1 MGRLVVIKTAY
12 LTDTGR
18 TRELNEDA
26 IYASEK
32 PVGNLPNLFIV
43 ADGMGGHN
51 AGDFASTFTVDTLV
65 EEIGNSFE
73 KNPSI
78 IFQKAIQVA
87 NQKLREIAAAD
98 LRKRGMGTTVVAAT
112 CMGKYLQVANVG
124 DSRLYVVNDTIKQIT
139 TDHSYVEEMIK
150 RGNLQRENARSNP
163 NKNIITRAVGA
174 KNDIQADIYVLELKP
189 GDLLLMCSDGLS
201 NMLEDEE
208 MRMIIKRQ
216 RDIVEMAEK
225 LVEAANENGGKDNIS
240 VILIDPFADEVNYD

>member
-1 MGRLVVIKTAY
+1 MIKTAY

-18 TRELNEDA
+18 KRELNEDYV
-26 IYASEK
+26 YASEK

-51 AGDFASTFTVDTLV
+51 AGDYASDFTVKTLV
-65 EEIGNSFE
+65 EEIEASFE

-78 IFQKAIQVA
+78 IFQKAIGVA
-87 NQKLREIAAAD
+87 NQKLREIAAND
-98 LRKRGMGTTVVAAT
+98 LAKRGMGTTVVAAT

-139 TDHSYVEEMIK
+139 TDHSYVEEMIR
-150 RGNLQRENARSNP
+150 RGSLQRENARSNP

-174 KNDIQADIYVLELKP
+174 KNDIQVDIYVVELKP

-216 RDIVEMAEK
+216 RDIVEMAEE
-225 LVEAANENGGKDNIS
+225 LVKAANENGGKDNIS
-240 VILIDPFADEVNYD
+240 VILVDPFAGEVNHD

>member
-1 MGRLVVIKTAY
+1 MIKTAY

-18 TRELNEDA
+18 KRELNEDY
-26 IYASEK
+26 IYACEN

-51 AGDFASTFTVDTLV
+51 AGDYASDFTVNTMV
-65 EEIGNSFE
+65 KEITASFE

-78 IFQKAIQVA
+78 IFQKAINVA
-87 NQKLREIAAAD
+87 NQKLREIASKD
-98 LRKRGMGTTVVAAT
+98 TSKRGMGTTVVAAT
-112 CMGKYLQVANVG
+112 CMGRYLQVANVG

-139 TDHSYVEEMIK
+139 TDHSYVEEMIR
-150 RGNLQRENARSNP
+150 RGSLQRENARSNP

-174 KNDIQADIYVLELKP
+174 KNDIQADIYVVELKP

-216 RDIVEMAEK
+216 RDIVEMVEE
-225 LVEAANENGGKDNIS
+225 LVKAANENGGKDNIS

>member
-1 MGRLVVIKTAY
+1 MIKTAY

>member
-1 MGRLVVIKTAY
+1 MIKTAY

-18 TRELNEDA
+18 KRELNEDYV
-26 IYASEK
+26 YASEK

-51 AGDFASTFTVDTLV
+51 AGDFASEFTVKTMV
-65 EEIGNSFE
+65 EEIEASFE

-78 IFQKAIQVA
+78 IFQKAINVA
-87 NQKLREIAAAD
+87 NQKLREIAAKD
-98 LRKRGMGTTVVAAT
+98 LAKRGMGTTVVAAT
-112 CMGKYLQVANVG
+112 CLGKYLQVANVG

-139 TDHSYVEEMIK
+139 TDHSYVEEMIR

-174 KNDIQADIYVLELKP
+174 KNEIQADIYVVELKP

-208 MRMIIKRQ
+208 MRMIIRRQ
-216 RDIVEMAEK
+216 RDIVEMAEE
-225 LVEAANENGGKDNIS
+225 LVKVANENGGKDNIS
-240 VILIDPFADEVNYD
+240 VVLIDPFADEVNYD

>member
-1 MGRLVVIKTAY
+1 MIKTAY

-87 NQKLREIAAAD
+87 NQKLREIAASD

-139 TDHSYVEEMIK
+139 TDHSHVEEMIK

-174 KNDIQADIYVLELKP
+174 KNDIQADIYVLELNP

>member
-1 MGRLVVIKTAY
+1 MIKTAY

-78 IFQKAIQVA
+78 IFQKVIQVA
-87 NQKLREIAAAD
+87 NQKLREIAASD

>member
-1 MGRLVVIKTAY
+1 MIKTAY

-18 TRELNEDA
+18 KRELNEDYV
-26 IYASEK
+26 YASEK

-51 AGDFASTFTVDTLV
+51 AGDFASDFTVTTMV
-65 EEIGNSFE
+65 EEIEASFE

-78 IFQKAIQVA
+78 IFQKAISVA
-87 NQKLREIAAAD
+87 NQKLREIAAND
-98 LRKRGMGTTVVAAT
+98 LSKRGMGTTVVAAT
-112 CMGKYLQVANVG
+112 CLGKYLQVANVG
-124 DSRLYVVNDTIKQIT
+124 DSRLYVVNNTIKQIT
-139 TDHSYVEEMIK
+139 TDHSYVEEMIR

-174 KNDIQADIYVLELKP
+174 KNEIQADIYVVELKP

-216 RDIVEMAEK
+216 RDIVEMAEE
-225 LVEAANENGGKDNIS
+225 LVKAANENGGKDNIS
-240 VILIDPFADEVNYD
+240 VILIAPFADEVNYD

>member
-1 MGRLVVIKTAY
+1 MKTFSMTDVGRIRQINQ
-12 LTDTGR
+12 DF
-18 TRELNEDA
+18 
-26 IYASEK
+26 IFSSEK
-32 PVGNLPNLFIV
+32 PVGKLPNLFIV

-51 AGDFASTFTVDTLV
+51 AGDFASDFTVKTIV
-65 EEIGNSFE
+65 EEVEASFE

-78 IFQKAIQVA
+78 IFEKAINVA
-87 NQKLREIAAAD
+87 NRKLREIAAED
-98 LRKRGMGTTVVAAT
+98 TSKRGMGTTAVAAT

-124 DSRLYVVNDTIKQIT
+124 DSRLYIVNDTIKQIT
-139 TDHSYVEEMIK
+139 TDHSYVEEMIR

-174 KNDIQADIYVLELKP
+174 KNEVQVDIYVLELKP
-189 GDLLLMCSDGLS
+189 GDLILMCSDGLS

-216 RDIVEMAEK
+216 RDIIEMAEQ
-225 LVEAANENGGKDNIS
+225 LVKAANDNGGKDNIS

>member
-1 MGRLVVIKTAY
+1 MIKTAY

-18 TRELNEDA
+18 KRELNED
-26 IYASEK
+26 YVFASEK

-51 AGDFASTFTVDTLV
+51 AGDYASDFTVKTLV
-65 EEIGNSFE
+65 EEIEMSFE

-78 IFQKAIQVA
+78 IFQKAIGVA

-98 LRKRGMGTTVVAAT
+98 LSKRGMGTTVVAAT

-139 TDHSYVEEMIK
+139 TDHSYVEEMIR
-150 RGNLQRENARSNP
+150 RGSIQRENARSNP

-174 KNDIQADIYVLELKP
+174 KNDIQADIYVVELKP

-216 RDIVEMAEK
+216 RDIIEMAEE
-225 LVEAANENGGKDNIS
+225 LVKAANENGGKDNIS
-240 VILIDPFADEVNYD
+240 VILVDPFAGEVNHD

>member
-1 MGRLVVIKTAY
+1 MIKTAY

-51 AGDFASTFTVDTLV
+51 AGDFASDFTVKTLV
-65 EEIGNSFE
+65 EEIENSFE

-78 IFQKAIQVA
+78 IFKKAIQVA
-87 NQKLREIAAAD
+87 NQKLRDIAASD
-98 LRKRGMGTTVVAAT
+98 MTKRGMGTTVVAAT

-124 DSRLYVVNDTIKQIT
+124 DSRLYVVNETIKQIT

-174 KNDIQADIYVLELKP
+174 KSEIETDIYVLELKP
-189 GDLLLMCSDGLS
+189 GDMLLMCSDGLS

-208 MRMIIKRQ
+208 MRMIIKGQ

-225 LVEAANENGGKDNIS
+225 LIEKANENGGKDNIS
-240 VILIDPFADEVNYD
+240 VILVDPFADEVNYD

>member
-1 MGRLVVIKTAY
+1 MIKTAY

-18 TRELNEDA
+18 KRELNEDYV
-26 IYASEK
+26 YACEK

-51 AGDFASTFTVDTLV
+51 AGDYASEFTVKTMV
-65 EEIGNSFE
+65 EEIEASFE

-78 IFQKAIQVA
+78 IFQKAISAA
-87 NQKLREIAAAD
+87 NQKLREIAAND
-98 LRKRGMGTTVVAAT
+98 LSKRGKGTTVVAAT
-112 CMGKYLQVANVG
+112 CMGRYLQVANVG

-150 RGNLQRENARSNP
+150 RGSLQRENARSNP

-174 KNDIQADIYVLELKP
+174 KNDIQADIYVVELKP

-216 RDIVEMAEK
+216 RDIVEMAEE
-225 LVEAANENGGKDNIS
+225 LVKAANQNGGKDNIS
-240 VILIDPFADEVNYD
+240 VILMDPFADEVNYD

>member
-1 MGRLVVIKTAY
+1 MIKTAY

-18 TRELNEDA
+18 KRELNEDYV
-26 IYASEK
+26 YASEK

-51 AGDFASTFTVDTLV
+51 AGDFASDFTVTTMV
-65 EEIGNSFE
+65 GEIEASFE

-78 IFQKAIQVA
+78 IFQKAISVA
-87 NQKLREIAAAD
+87 NQKLREIAAND
-98 LRKRGMGTTVVAAT
+98 LSKRGMGTTVVAAT
-112 CMGKYLQVANVG
+112 CLGKYLQVANVG
-124 DSRLYVVNDTIKQIT
+124 DSRLYVVNNTIKQIT
-139 TDHSYVEEMIK
+139 TDHSYVEEMIR

-174 KNDIQADIYVLELKP
+174 KNEIQADIYVVELKP

-216 RDIVEMAEK
+216 RDIVEMAEE
-225 LVEAANENGGKDNIS
+225 LVKAANENGGKDNIS